1 MPIRP
6 KSEPR
11 RLRKSSAPK
20 VGQPPLASLREAE
33 AVRASEARYR
43 ALFEL
48 GPVAV
53 YSCDTDGV
61 IQEFNRRAAELWGR
75 EPELGDTDERFCG
88 SFRLYRP
95 DGSFMPHRQC
105 PMALVVA
112 GKLSSVRDGELLIE
126 RPDGSRVTVLV
137 NISPLTDAHGEIVGA
152 INCFYDITD
161 RKKAEERERLLASE
175 LAHRGK
181 NLLSVVHAIVSR
193 SLTGT
198 RSLEE
203 ARDVILKRLQALSRG
218 HAVLDRDGEAVGA
231 PVAEIIRLEFESF
244 SERVT
249 AVGPEVVLAPRAA
262 QTFALVVHELAT
274 NASKYG
280 ALSAAGSG
288 RVVIDWSIIGTD
300 GDGRFQFRWRERGG
314 PTVAEPERSGFG
326 RMLMERAAADEFGA
340 QPKLSFAPEGLTY
353 EFVAPLSPL
362 AASMVADAGAR
373 GWVGAAAR
381 VIQT

>member
-6 KSEPR
+6 KSEPTTP
-11 RLRKSSAPK
+11 RKSSAPK

-53 YSCDTDGV
+53 YSCDTGGV
-61 IQEFNRRAAELWGR
+61 IQEFNRRAAELWGL

-203 ARDVILKRLQALSRG
+203 ARDVILK
-218 HAVLDRDGEAVGA
+218 
-231 PVAEIIRLEFESF
+231 
-244 SERVT
+244 
-249 AVGPEVVLAPRAA
+249 
-262 QTFALVVHELAT
+262 
-274 NASKYG
+274 
-280 ALSAAGSG
+280 
-288 RVVIDWSIIGTD
+288 
-300 GDGRFQFRWRERGG
+300 
-314 PTVAEPERSGFG
+314 
-326 RMLMERAAADEFGA
+326 
-340 QPKLSFAPEGLTY
+340 
-353 EFVAPLSPL
+353 
-362 AASMVADAGAR
+362 
-373 GWVGAAAR
+373 
-381 VIQT
+381 